1 MADSEA
7 KTEQPSRLISVAGT
21 NKQTLF
27 RSLAE
32 AAEQEIEKLDAE
44 EVLEALWAR
53 EELLSTRLGDHIA
66 MPHAQFPELNTSS
79 VIVALCPDGIEYDAH
94 QNAPIHVAFCIV
106 GDRASHLKVLSRVA
120 GALQGSETVNR
131 IVESA
136 KLNQSDRVEELMQE
150 HGFVS
155 LATGGGAQVIRPEK
169 NLGRGQRLWRHAL
182 QLAGAVG
189 AQSILLHTTP
199 GQAKSFQ
206 VPPEL
211 QREVFV
217 ISPEELGVP
226 RHSAT
231 NRTAGGISISLLYA
245 LTEGR
250 IRQDDV
256 VVAVYGSSDPEE
268 IDTLQVTDVASAFS
282 LFFSVS
288 KELALEPTTQRVMLR
303 VVEIAAELADE
314 GREGKPTGALFVVGD
329 LEAVRPH
336 CQQMLMNPF
345 KGYEPHDRNILDP
358 GLIETVKELSR
369 IDGAF
374 IITHDGAIE
383 SAGTYLRVDAD
394 IPELPSGLG
403 ARHTAAASITAVTGA
418 VAIAI
423 SESTRQVSIFRHG
436 RRLVV
441 L

>member
-1 MADSEA
+1 MEDRNARPEA
-7 KTEQPSRLISVAGT
+7 PSRLISVAGT
-21 NKQTLF
+21 SKETLF
-27 RSLAE
+27 QSLAE
-32 AAEQEIEKLDAE
+32 AAEQEIKKLEAG
-44 EVLEALWAR
+44 EVLEALWTR
-53 EELLSTRLGDHIA
+53 EELLSTRLGDHVA
-66 MPHAQFPELNTSS
+66 MPHAQFPELDASA

-94 QNAPIHVAFCIV
+94 RNSPIHVAFCIV
-106 GDRASHLKVLSRVA
+106 GDRADHLEVLSRVA
-120 GALQGSETVNR
+120 GALQGSETVAQ
-131 IVESA
+131 IVASA
-136 KLNQSDRVEELMQE
+136 KRNESDRVEELMQE
-150 HGFVS
+150 HGFIS
-155 LATGGGAQVIRPEK
+155 LATGAVTDVKRPEK
-169 NLGRGQRLWRHAL
+169 HLARGQRLWRHAL
-182 QLAGAVG
+182 ELAGAVG
-189 AQSILLHTTP
+189 AQSILLHASP
-199 GQAKSFQ
+199 GKAKSFQ

-211 QREVFV
+211 QGEVFV

-250 IRQDDV
+250 INQDDV
-256 VVAVYGSSDPEE
+256 VVAVYGSNDLEE

-314 GREGKPTGALFVVGD
+314 GREGKPSGALFVVGD

-358 GLIETVKELSR
+358 GLTETVKELSR

-374 IITHDGAIE
+374 IITSNGAIE

-403 ARHTAAASITAVTGA
+403 ARHTAAASITAVSDA